1 MTTPAAVHPPSSRS
15 ISYFDAA
22 LADYARAT
30 DLRVAPHKGLAVLYR
45 KSIDEAPR

>member
-15 ISYFDAA
+15 IRHFESV

-30 DLRVAPHKGLAVLYR
+30 DLRVAPHNGLAELYR
-45 KSIDEAPR
+45 KSIVEALR